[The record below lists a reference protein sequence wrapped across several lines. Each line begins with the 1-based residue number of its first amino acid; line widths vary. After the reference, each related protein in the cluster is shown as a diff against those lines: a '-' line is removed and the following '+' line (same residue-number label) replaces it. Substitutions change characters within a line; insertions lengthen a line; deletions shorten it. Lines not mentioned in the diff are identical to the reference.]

1 MKTKIFI
8 IVFSYILI
16 ALIIKHYSK
25 HNLKTPFNI
34 SFDTEWISS
43 MFVSEKP
50 IDDSCDVVEEKIK
63 PTLNKKIS
71 KPTIQY
77 KHKKYSHVEIGT
89 INMCGDTSIGSVTS
103 KATMVYLWVDESG
116 EHHESITPP
125 SAVEKTSQRGFKVVY
140 LKDYFVL
147 NLYGEQVPKGFKEEL
162 SIKLS
167 LLFNI
172 YEKILEPESLKK
184 VDLKFY
190 FYKNKSKF
198 SQIKEKYL
206 LSKSVQGFYSHNSN
220 SSYLMYI
227 NYHESMKLALHEAT
241 HAINRSLIGVIPRW
255 LNEGL
260 AEYSKYINIVG
271 KGGQIIPTGKLKKRN
286 PFRYPLTTLSALMG
300 STDADWKSDKSAS
313 LYKTSWAFIHF
324 MMEDKNRKEQLV
336 SVIKNE
342 QLKRCT
348 TLENNMTIYL
358 SSFQEQ
364 FNKWSKY
371 AIKSH
376 SI

>member
-172 YEKILEPESLKK
+172 YEKILEPESC
-184 VDLKFY
+184 
-190 FYKNKSKF
+190 
-198 SQIKEKYL
+198 L
-206 LSKSVQGFYSHNSN
+206 LYTS
-220 SSYLMYI
+220 
-227 NYHESMKLALHEAT
+227 
-241 HAINRSLIGVIPRW
+241 
-255 LNEGL
+255 
-260 AEYSKYINIVG
+260 
-271 KGGQIIPTGKLKKRN
+271 
-286 PFRYPLTTLSALMG
+286 
-300 STDADWKSDKSAS
+300 DAAD
-313 LYKTSWAFIHF
+313 
-324 MMEDKNRKEQLV
+324 E
-336 SVIKNE
+336 
-342 QLKRCT
+342 
-348 TLENNMTIYL
+348 
-358 SSFQEQ
+358 
-364 FNKWSKY
+364 
-371 AIKSH
+371 
-376 SI
+376 